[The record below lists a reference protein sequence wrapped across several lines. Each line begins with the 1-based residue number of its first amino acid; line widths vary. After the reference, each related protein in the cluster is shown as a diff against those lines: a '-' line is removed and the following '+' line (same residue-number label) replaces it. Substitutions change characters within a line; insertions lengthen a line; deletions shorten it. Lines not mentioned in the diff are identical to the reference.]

1 MSWVDR
7 TRDAGRSWKD
17 IDLKQVQ
24 EKLGSLSDY
33 LSNLA
38 ASTSKVATRQW
49 RDTRKQALGTA
60 HEAEEMMKEN
70 LAASLVLALGIGV
83 LIGYLI
89 RRGSR

>member
-1 MSWVDR
+1 L
-7 TRDAGRSWKD
+7 KD
-17 IDLKQVQ
+17 IDLNQVQ
-24 EKLGSLSDY
+24 EKLDSLSDY

-38 ASTSKVATRQW
+38 AYTSKFATRQW

-60 HEAEEMMKEN
+60 HEAEKMMKGN
-70 LAASLVLALGIGV
+70 IVASLVLALGIGV